1 MNEYPIWLPD
11 QKCKTTM
18 QGLYEHHMSLPSIQP
33 IIVNIAMKL
42 ILINLSLNECGTIC
56 YDLF

>member
-1 MNEYPIWLPD
+1 
-11 QKCKTTM
+11 M